1 MTTHDE
7 SPIIRTSKKRMAQ
20 GIAIVVGLLAIGTAI
35 IIPFWNVMDSTS
47 TSQLRLI
54 RPKAPPA

>member
-35 IIPFWNVMDSTS
+35 IIPFWNFMDKQSTGS
-47 TSQLRLI
+47 FLDQTKR
-54 RPKAPPA
+54 RPA